1 MGSLWIET
9 TKDGINLKPLEND
22 EETEVCVIGAGLF
35 GLTTAYYLT
44 QCGKKVIVLEK
55 GEIGEKVSGNT
66 TGKITS
72 QHDLFYAHLIDDY
85 GEEYAKKYLEANEQ
99 AIKNIKQII
108 DKEQIECE
116 FSTQKSYVYTT
127 KQDEVAEIEKEV
139 EAVNKLGK
147 NAKFV
152 KDIGL
157 PLKIKGAIE
166 FDGQAQFHPRKY
178 MIGLAKAILKQNKIY
193 NYTTVTDVEKDGE
206 NYNIYTDKGNV
217 KAKYV
222 VLATHF
228 PIINM
233 PGFYFVKMY
242 QSTSYLI
249 AIEINSKTPNNKL
262 PQGMYINIKE
272 PVYSFRTANYNGKE
286 ILLVGGVGHKTGE
299 AIQDNSYYEE
309 LEKKAKEMY
318 PDCKVLFRWNTR
330 DCISLDKIPYI
341 GEFSNLMKNM
351 YVGTG
356 FKKWGITLSNVAA
369 NIVTDKIMGN
379 ENKFEDIFTATRM
392 DPIKNRWE
400 VENMLKET
408 VNSIALN
415 KFKID
420 PWSIDMIEND
430 NGAIIEIN
438 GDNVGIYKDIGGKIY
453 AVKPNCSHLGCLLTW
468 NNLDKTWD
476 CPCHG
481 SRFDYMGKNIYEPG
495 IKDLETINVRD
506 GKNL

>member
-9 TKDGINLKPLEND
+9 TKDGINLKALEND

-99 AIKNIKQII
+99 AIKNMKQII

-116 FSTQKSYVYTT
+116 FSTQKSYVYTD
-127 KQDEVAEIEKEV
+127 KQDEVIEIEKEV
-139 EAVNKLGK
+139 EAVKKLGK
-147 NAKFV
+147 EAKFV
-152 KDIGL
+152 TNIEL

-178 MIGLAKAILKQNKIY
+178 MIGLANAILKQNKIY
-193 NYTTVTDVEKDGE
+193 NYTTVTDVEKDGD
-206 NYNIYTDKGNV
+206 NYKIYTDKGNV

-249 AIEINSKTPNNKL
+249 AIETNSKL
-262 PQGMYINIKE
+262 PQGMYINVKE

-299 AIQDNSYYEE
+299 AIQDNSYYKE
-309 LEKKAKEMY
+309 LEKKAPKRKDNSLKIKSEMERLNILFQKGRISMEYYDEQYEKLESELKPTQTSNILTVDSYKPIAEKLVGNWRDVYEKLDYSHRKIFWKSIIKEIHVD
-318 PDCKVLFRWNTR
+318 PDTH
-330 DCISLDKIPYI
+330 KIC
-341 GEFSNLMKNM
+341 
-351 YVGTG
+351 G
-356 FKKWGITLSNVAA
+356 FQ
-369 NIVTDKIMGN
+369 
-379 ENKFEDIFTATRM
+379 F
-392 DPIKNRWE
+392 
-400 VENMLKET
+400 
-408 VNSIALN
+408 
-415 KFKID
+415 
-420 PWSIDMIEND
+420 
-430 NGAIIEIN
+430 
-438 GDNVGIYKDIGGKIY
+438 
-453 AVKPNCSHLGCLLTW
+453 LT
-468 NNLDKTWD
+468 
-476 CPCHG
+476 
-481 SRFDYMGKNIYEPG
+481 
-495 IKDLETINVRD
+495 
-506 GKNL
+506 

>member
-9 TKDGINLKPLEND
+9 TKDGINLKALEND

-99 AIKNIKQII
+99 AIKNMKQII

-116 FSTQKSYVYTT
+116 FSTQKSYVYTD
-127 KQDEVAEIEKEV
+127 KQDEVIEIEKEV
-139 EAVNKLGK
+139 EAVKKLGK
-147 NAKFV
+147 EAKFV
-152 KDIGL
+152 TNIEL

-178 MIGLAKAILKQNKIY
+178 MIGLANAILKQNKIY
-193 NYTTVTDVEKDGE
+193 NYTTVTDVEKDGD
-206 NYNIYTDKGNV
+206 NYKIYTDKGNV

-249 AIEINSKTPNNKL
+249 AIETNSKL
-262 PQGMYINIKE
+262 PQGMYINVKE

-299 AIQDNSYYEE
+299 AIQDNSYYKE
-309 LEKKAKEMY
+309 LEKKQKKCIQIAKY
-318 PDCKVLFRWNTR
+318 CLN
-330 DCISLDKIPYI
+330 
-341 GEFSNLMKNM
+341 
-351 YVGTG
+351 
-356 FKKWGITLSNVAA
+356 GIQE
-369 NIVTDKIMGN
+369 IVS
-379 ENKFEDIFTATRM
+379 
-392 DPIKNRWE
+392 
-400 VENMLKET
+400 V
-408 VNSIALN
+408 
-415 KFKID
+415 
-420 PWSIDMIEND
+420 
-430 NGAIIEIN
+430 
-438 GDNVGIYKDIGGKIY
+438 
-453 AVKPNCSHLGCLLTW
+453 
-468 NNLDKTWD
+468 
-476 CPCHG
+476 
-481 SRFDYMGKNIYEPG
+481 
-495 IKDLETINVRD
+495 
-506 GKNL
+506 